1 VLLVLRAS
9 EQKAMQ
15 HSESKLQSKK
25 VLLVLRASEQKAMQH
40 SESKL
45 QQG

>member
-1 VLLVLRAS
+1 MVNRV
-9 EQKAMQ
+9 
-15 HSESKLQSKK
+15 LQSKK